1 MMPDLKALIVAAAVA
16 IMVAAPGAARAQ
28 QTAQQKMP
36 TPVIGIIDVQRILED
51 SAAAKSIRPQME
63 KLRDDYE
70 KDVKKRENDL
80 RTAEQDL
87 ARQRTVL
94 SPEAFNDR
102 RKGFEKQAADAQRAV
117 QTYKRRVD
125 VAFAN
130 AMGEVR
136 NALLKIAADMAKER
150 QINILLPKSFVVL
163 STKEFDIT
171 DEALGR
177 LNKQIASVRVR
188 LPDEKSLDKR

>member
-1 MMPDLKALIVAAAVA
+1 MMRDLKALFAAAAVTVA
-16 IMVAAPGAARAQ
+16 LAAPGVVQ
-28 QTAQQKMP
+28 AQQKMP

-80 RTAEQDL
+80 RAAEQDL

-102 RKGFEKQAADAQRAV
+102 RKAFEKQAADAQRAV

-150 QINILLPKSFVVL
+150 QINVLLPKSFVVL

-177 LNKQIASVRVR
+177 LNKQLASVRVR
-188 LPDEKSLDKR
+188 LPDEKSLEKR

>member
-1 MMPDLKALIVAAAVA
+1 MMPYLKALVVAAAVA
-16 IMVAAPGAARAQ
+16 ALAAAPHAH
-28 QTAQQKMP
+28 AQQKMP
-36 TPVIGIIDVQRILED
+36 TPVIGIIDIQRILEE

-63 KLRDDYE
+63 KLRDEYE

-80 RTAEQDL
+80 RQAEQEL
-87 ARQRTVL
+87 ARQRTIL

-125 VAFAN
+125 IAFAN

-171 DEALGR
+171 DESLGR
-177 LNKQIASVRVR
+177 LNKQLASVKVK
-188 LPDEKSLDKR
+188 LPDEKSLEKR